1 MKKNGFTL
9 VEMLTV
15 IIILV
20 SLGLISIFTINKIVK
35 RSGDDLYDIQVNTIK
50 EAARNYAVKNG
61 STLGASNERTICDL
75 KRNNLIDEDLVDPR
89 TEKPFDESLIIKI
102 INDNSNYK
110 IEFDGTTKMP
120 NYSCGNDMVVTLVGD
135 SPYYLSVGSKYVE
148 PGISVKK
155 KQNDTLVDYADY
167 TLEIKA
173 DSFDKI
179 GTYKVTYLVTDKNNS
194 NSKVSLRRTV
204 IVEDKEAPI
213 ITVNK
218 TTKNYT
224 QTILE
229 GTKIDVPSCSAYD
242 AYEGNLPC
250 KVINNYNGNTNPGTY
265 QVEYTATDSSGNSN
279 SFILTIIVK
288 KKNKNLIGK
297 VNVSTLEWTSEEI
310 KLEIEPL
317 YNNTGCNTF
326 IYTFDG
332 ANWQKTNTS
341 TKDTNGSYRLGI
353 KTDIDTDP
361 TCSFYEDY
369 FNFNITNID
378 KTAPDVTNLKI
389 FTESDSEVNEIS
401 KSKEI
406 DGKIVSIPYYYT
418 SGSITISSI
427 EGAVDNDSK
436 VGSYSLYV
444 NGTKENNIPLTL
456 ATPGRYV
463 VSGSATDFANNES
476 KIKELAVI
484 IIDQEKPVCSFAKCD
499 SLTDCNN
506 NPPMINDNLVY
517 AWGEYKLNFKND
529 VEQVF
534 LKMSCTNTYY
544 KEETDELSD
553 YTVALSD
560 VQIDYEVIGVTNPSQ
575 VVSTELLDAPTTC
588 GAVFCTKTYN
598 YLIGVDITKAAT
610 YDERVQ
616 VVLKKGAI
624 KDLAFNINNSASS
637 FMIIKNY

>member
-15 IIILV
+15 IVILV

-35 RSGDDLYDIQVNTIK
+35 KSGDDLYDIQVNTIK

-61 STLGASNERTICDL
+61 STLGTSNEITICDL
-75 KRNNLIDEDLVDPR
+75 KRNNLIDEDFVDPR
-89 TEKPFDESLIIKI
+89 TEKPFDESLIVKI
-102 INDNSNYK
+102 INDDSNYK

-135 SPYYLSVGSKYVE
+135 SPYYLSVGSEYVE
-148 PGISVKK
+148 PGVSVKK
-155 KQNDTLVDYADY
+155 KQNDALVNYADY
-167 TLEIKA
+167 TLERKA
-173 DSFDKI
+173 DSFEKI

-204 IVEDKEAPI
+204 IVEDKEAPK
-213 ITVNK
+213 ITVNE
-218 TTKNYT
+218 TTQNYT

-229 GTKIDVPSCSAYD
+229 GTKIDVPSCSAED

-265 QVEYTATDSSGNSN
+265 QIEYIATDSSGNSN

-297 VNVSTLEWTSEEI
+297 VNVSTLEWTSEKIE
-310 KLEIEPL
+310 LEIEPL
-317 YNNTGCNTF
+317 YNNTGCNVF

-332 ANWQKTNTS
+332 ASWQRSNIS

-361 TCSFYEDY
+361 SCSFYEDY
-369 FNFNITNID
+369 FNFNVTNID
-378 KTAPDVTNLKI
+378 KIAPNVTNLKI

-401 KSKEI
+401 KNKEI
-406 DGKIVSIPYYYT
+406 DDKIVSIPYYYT

-427 EGAVDNDSK
+427 AGAFDNESK
-436 VGSYSLYV
+436 VKSYTLYI

-456 ATPGRYV
+456 ETPGRYV
-463 VSGSATDFANNES
+463 ISGSATDFANNES
-476 KIKELAVI
+476 EVKELAVV
-484 IIDQEKPVCSFAKCD
+484 IIDQEKPVCSFAKCN

-529 VEQVF
+529 VERVY
-534 LKMSCTNTYY
+534 LKMSCTNNYF
-544 KEETDELSD
+544 KEENDELAD
-553 YTVALSD
+553 YNLALSD
-560 VQIDYEVIGVTNPSQ
+560 VQIAYEITGVTNPSQ
-575 VVSTELLDAPTTC
+575 VVSTELLDAPVTC
-588 GAVFCTKTYN
+588 GAILCTKTYN

-616 VVLKKGAI
+616 IELKKGAI
-624 KDLAFNINNSASS
+624 KDLAFNINDSASS

>member
-1 MKKNGFTL
+1 M
-9 VEMLTV
+9 
-15 IIILV
+15 
-20 SLGLISIFTINKIVK
+20 
-35 RSGDDLYDIQVNTIK
+35 
-50 EAARNYAVKNG
+50 
-61 STLGASNERTICDL
+61 
-75 KRNNLIDEDLVDPR
+75 
-89 TEKPFDESLIIKI
+89 IKI
-102 INDNSNYK
+102 Y
-110 IEFDGTTKMP
+110 
-120 NYSCGNDMVVTLVGD
+120 
-135 SPYYLSVGSKYVE
+135 
-148 PGISVKK
+148 
-155 KQNDTLVDYADY
+155 
-167 TLEIKA
+167 
-173 DSFDKI
+173 
-179 GTYKVTYLVTDKNNS
+179 
-194 NSKVSLRRTV
+194 
-204 IVEDKEAPI
+204 
-213 ITVNK
+213 
-218 TTKNYT
+218 
-224 QTILE
+224 
-229 GTKIDVPSCSAYD
+229 
-242 AYEGNLPC
+242 
-250 KVINNYNGNTNPGTY
+250 
-265 QVEYTATDSSGNSN
+265 
-279 SFILTIIVK
+279 
-288 KKNKNLIGK
+288 
-297 VNVSTLEWTSEEI
+297 
-310 KLEIEPL
+310 
-317 YNNTGCNTF
+317 
-326 IYTFDG
+326 
-332 ANWQKTNTS
+332 
-341 TKDTNGSYRLGI
+341 

-378 KTAPDVTNLKI
+378 KTAPNITNLKI

-401 KSKEI
+401 KNKEI

-427 EGAVDNDSK
+427 AGAVDNESK
-436 VGSYSLYV
+436 VGSYSLYI

-476 KIKELAVI
+476 EIKELAVI

-529 VEQVF
+529 VERVF

-588 GAVFCTKTYN
+588 GATFCTKTYN
-598 YLIGVDITKAAT
+598 YLIGVNITKAAT

-616 VVLKKGAI
+616 VMLKKGAI